1 MTLLQAVREFFSS
14 AFGHG
19 MVKVIDIAGTYDV
32 RSGSSRPAM
41 RNADDL
47 PTPTVHDDIT
57 HMREDFG
64 RVSGDMRRALKKHPS
79 FAK

>member
-1 MTLLQAVREFFSS
+1 MTLVQAVREFLSS
-14 AFGHG
+14 SFGQG
-19 MVKVIDIAGTYDV
+19 VVKMMDIAGTYDV
-32 RSGSSRPAM
+32 RAGSSRPAM

-47 PTPTVHDDIT
+47 PTPTVQDDIT

-64 RVSGDMRRALKKHPS
+64 RVGGDMRRALKKHPS